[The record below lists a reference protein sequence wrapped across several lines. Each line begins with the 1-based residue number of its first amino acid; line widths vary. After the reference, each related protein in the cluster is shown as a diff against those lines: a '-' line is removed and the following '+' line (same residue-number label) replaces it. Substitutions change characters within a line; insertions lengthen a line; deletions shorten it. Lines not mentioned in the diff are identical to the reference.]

1 MYAHWAKSGGC
12 HILNIDLC
20 HSSNTVSSNLG
31 GMGGYEVS
39 IGIENSVSKMDSF
52 QGGKFFVLIK

>member
-31 GMGGYEVS
+31 GMGWRGYEVS

-52 QGGKFFVLIK
+52 KEENSLY